1 MVRAL
6 CPWARPH
13 LELPED
19 EVGVE
24 VQLEGGDELQLLR
37 DTSRAAATTAAC
49 QARSASCPTP
59 SPAQHPSARAP
70 SPHHGGGGEHTGR
83 GVGARHG
90 RHAQV
95 LLRQALVGHGA
106 RRQRPAAPRGL

>member
-1 MVRAL
+1 MLQQGDAGLAGSSCSVGAAPPDVVRAP

-37 DTSRAAATTAAC
+37 DTSRAAATTAARW
-49 QARSASCPTP
+49 ARSASRP
-59 SPAQHPSARAP
+59 AP
-70 SPHHGGGGEHTGR
+70 SPVPAPPALTTAA
-83 GVGARHG
+83 V
-90 RHAQV
+90 V
-95 LLRQALVGHGA
+95 STQAVV
-106 RRQRPAAPRGL
+106 